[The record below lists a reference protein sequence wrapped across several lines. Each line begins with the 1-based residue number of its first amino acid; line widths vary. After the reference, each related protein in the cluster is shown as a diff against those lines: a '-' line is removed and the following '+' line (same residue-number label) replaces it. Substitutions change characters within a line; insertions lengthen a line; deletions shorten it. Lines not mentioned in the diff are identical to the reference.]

1 MDSSSLS
8 PSQQL
13 STNCCKVGHCGT
25 GSVLQE
31 LLLCR
36 SPVGSQVL
44 PGPCSSVGCPLHG
57 SVLPGTTRTQLST
70 GFPRAHSPSQAP
82 PARAWAPAVAAG
94 ASLLPTSPPWL
105 QGHSWLPMGFPR
117 DPRAICA
124 WSSSCPP
131 PALPGVCRA
140 VPLPWLHPALL
151 WPQFQLCNNLE
162 AFSSPLC
169 YPQGVP
175 TICAGLGLG
184 QWWLCPGQ
192 LLELALPGTGGAS
205 GTCSQEPPL
214 PLPWYPN
221 PARPSQHPLTC
232 RWLQRQLKRH
242 GKAQVT
248 TKHDT
253 HIHSLLSLGRWG
265 RESGKKGKSHGL
277 R

>member
-1 MDSSSLS
+1 M
-8 PSQQL
+8 
-13 STNCCKVGHCGT
+13 G
-25 GSVLQE
+25 
-31 LLLCR
+31 LCY
-36 SPVGSQVL
+36 QVL
-44 PGPCSSVGCPLHG
+44 PGPSSAQVSQGLTAPPRHPLLGLGLLQWLQVHLCSPQALHG
-57 SVLPGTTRTQLST
+57 CRGTAGSPWASPGN
-70 GFPRAHSPSQAP
+70 
-82 PARAWAPAVAAG
+82 
-94 ASLLPTSPPWL
+94 
-105 QGHSWLPMGFPR
+105 
-117 DPRAICA
+117 PRAICA

-140 VPLPWLHPALL
+140 VPLPWSHPALL
-151 WPQFQLCNNLE
+151 WPQFQLCNNLG

-242 GKAQVT
+242 GKVQVT

-265 RESGKKGKSHGL
+265 RESGKKGKFHGL